1 MNKLILLPLL
11 FFVAFACD
19 SSTSVEEERD
29 EKNEFFE
36 NAESVEFETVS
47 RTVDQSTSGN
57 TNFEESEELIIK
69 TEAEFRNFWV
79 DLHDLV
85 SPVPEVPEIDFDSEV
100 VIAVLMGVQTTGGYY
115 TNIEEVGV
123 HEGVTGISVVET
135 SPAENCTTAQVLT
148 MPYHIIRISDDLPD
162 EYEFFI
168 ERIRLECS
176 EDDD

>member
-1 MNKLILLPLL
+1 MNKLILFPLL
-11 FFVAFACD
+11 FFVATACD

-69 TEAEFRNFWV
+69 TEEEFRDFWLE
-79 DLHDLV
+79 LHDQK
-85 SPVPEVPEIDFDSEV
+85 SPAPDVPEIDFDNEK
-100 VIAVLMGVQTTGGYY
+100 VIAVLMGIQNTGGYY

-123 HEGVTGISVVET
+123 HEGVTGVSVLET
-135 SPAENCTTAQVLT
+135 TPGENCTTAQVLT

-168 ERIRLECS
+168 ERIRLNCDE
-176 EDDD
+176 EE